1 MKRKKTA
8 CLQMLS
14 MQDEYMTKEERV
26 VKYLELAAKYGRYDT
41 SHFQEELGVSDDD
54 VREIQEKREKEL
66 SLKPVEKRNEVVKEV
81 IKPLLKKHGFS
92 VSGIDWRRSLED
104 DSYLMIH
111 MLNSRFNG
119 TAAC

>member
-1 MKRKKTA
+1 
-8 CLQMLS
+8 
-14 MQDEYMTKEERV
+14 MTKEERV
-26 VKYLELAAKYGRYDT
+26 VKYLELAAKYSQYDT

-54 VREIQEKREKEL
+54 VREIQEKREKER
-66 SLKPVEKRNEVVKEV
+66 SLKPVEKRNEVVKKV